1 MIFIFIL
8 DKCIIYQS
16 MCDNMQIFNNNS
28 TLNAENIA
36 LEDREGFISRYKTV
50 RKFTDELCKPLVTED
65 YVVQSMPDVS
75 PTKWHI
81 AHTTWFFET
90 FVLAKAINNYEPL
103 NHDYAYLFN
112 SYYIQAGNRFYRPH
126 RGLLTRPTVA
136 EIFKYR
142 EFIDQKMIE
151 FIQSAKEEVYEK
163 FAPVIEIG
171 INHEQQHQEL
181 MLTDI
186 KHVFSMNPLHPVY
199 NDVDLASV
207 NSIPSTKWVAFEEG
221 VYEIGHEGNGFSYD
235 NETPRHKTFI
245 QPFELANRLVT
256 NAEYLEFI
264 EDGGY
269 SKPELWLSDGHG
281 AVEREKWIAPLYWE
295 KHNGDWWNFK
305 LNGFNKL
312 ELNEPLCHVSHFE
325 ADAFA
330 RWAGCRLPTEFEWE
344 IASSNIPLEG
354 NFVENKIFHPVAQN
368 VKENTNKQLNQMFG
382 DVWEWTQ
389 SAYLPYPRYRTLP
402 GALGEYNGK
411 FMSGQIVLR
420 GGSCATSVT
429 HIRKTYRNF
438 FYPQSRWQF
447 MGIRLARDP
456 N

>member
-1 MIFIFIL
+1 VNKDTLFKDRKKIN
-8 DKCIIYQS
+8 CSYQRV
-16 MCDNMQIFNNNS
+16 
-28 TLNAENIA
+28 
-36 LEDREGFISRYKTV
+36 RE
-50 RKFTDELCKPLVTED
+50 FTHELCKPLMTED
-65 YVVQSMPDVS
+65 YVIQSMPDTS
-75 PTKWHI
+75 PTKWHL

-103 NHDYAYLFN
+103 NKDYAYLFN
-112 SYYIQAGNRFYRPH
+112 SYYVQAGDRFYRPH

-142 EFIDQKMIE
+142 EFVDQKMIE
-151 FIQSAKEEVYEK
+151 FIQTAGEETFEE
-163 FAPVIEIG
+163 FASVIEIG

-199 NDVDLASV
+199 SEVSLTHANDFPQVRWISF
-207 NSIPSTKWVAFEEG
+207 KEG
-221 VYEIGHEGNGFSYD
+221 VYEIGYEEIGFSYD

-245 QPFELANRLVT
+245 QPFELGNRLVT
-256 NAEYLEFI
+256 NREYLEFI
-264 EDGGY
+264 GDGGY
-269 SKPELWLSDGHG
+269 SKPELWLSDGFSI
-281 AVEREKWIAPLYWE
+281 VEREKWNAPLYWE
-295 KHNGDWWNFK
+295 KQSDGWWNFK
-305 LNGFNKL
+305 LSGFHKL
-312 ELNEPLCHVSHFE
+312 ELNEPVCHVSHFE

-344 IASSNIPLEG
+344 VASSKVPLEG
-354 NFVENKIFHPVAQN
+354 NFVEDKNYHPAALRAN
-368 VKENTNKQLNQMFG
+368 ENTSKRLNQMFG

-389 SAYLPYPRYRTLP
+389 SAYLPYPRYKTLP

-447 MGIRLARDP
+447 MGIRLARDIM
-456 N
+456 